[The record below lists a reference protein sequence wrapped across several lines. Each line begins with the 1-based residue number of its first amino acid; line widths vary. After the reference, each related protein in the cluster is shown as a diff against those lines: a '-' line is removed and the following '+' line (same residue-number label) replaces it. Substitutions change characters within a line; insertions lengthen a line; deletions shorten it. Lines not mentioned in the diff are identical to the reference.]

1 MTPKRSVVMIVGPT
15 ASGKS
20 RVAIELALRLGGEIV
35 SADSRLLY
43 RGLDIGTDKPSL
55 GQRNRV
61 PHHLIDVADP
71 RETWSLARYCGAAA
85 AAIEAILTR
94 GSLPIVVGG
103 TGQYVR
109 ALLQGWSLV
118 PGAMDPEV
126 RDGWQQVADRLGSD
140 ALYAM
145 LAETDPA
152 SATRIDPRNVRRVIR
167 ALEIHQITGVP
178 ASRQRRRASVPFRYL
193 VFGLSLPREELYRR
207 LDARL
212 DVMLRQGLVA
222 EVEQLLA
229 AGVPP
234 DAPSLSAIGYAQIVR
249 HVQGACSLEE
259 AVAEVRRQTRSLV
272 RHQANWFRPDDPN
285 IQWFLSRDGVEVE
298 LADSIRAQV
307 SSDRPM
313 RPDPA

>member
-1 MTPKRSVVMIVGPT
+1 MIVGPT
-15 ASGKS
+15 AAGKS

-43 RGLDIGTDKPSL
+43 RGLDIGTDKPPP

-71 RETWSLARYCGAAA
+71 RETWSLARYCGAATA
-85 AAIEAILTR
+85 TIDAILAR
-94 GSLPIVVGG
+94 GRLPMVVGG

-109 ALLQGWSLV
+109 ALLQGWSLA
-118 PGAMDPEV
+118 PGVSDPEV
-126 RDGWQQVADRLGSD
+126 RDGWQTLADRLGSE
-140 ALYAM
+140 ALHAM

-152 SATRIDPRNVRRVIR
+152 SAARIDHRNVRRVIR
-167 ALEIHQITGVP
+167 ALEIHQITGIP
-178 ASRQRRRASVPFRYL
+178 AGRQRQRAPVPFRYL

-212 DVMLRQGLVA
+212 DAMLRRGLVA
-222 EVEQLLA
+222 EVAGLLA
-229 AGVPP
+229 AGVPA
-234 DAPSLSAIGYAQIVR
+234 DAPSLSAIGYAQVVR
-249 HVQGACSLEE
+249 YVRGACSLDE
-259 AVAEVRRQTRSLV
+259 ALAEIRRQTRSLV

-298 LADSIRAQV
+298 LAAAIRAQV
-307 SSDRPM
+307 SGDRAM
-313 RPDPA
+313 RSDPA